1 MALQEIKNI
10 QDIQHIFYI
19 NLEHRKDRKIH
30 VEEQLES
37 IGFSNQQI
45 QRFPALS
52 LSNGALGCSMSHL
65 KCVQIAKDNNW
76 PHVLICEDDIQFL
89 NPELFI
95 NQINAFFSSK
105 KSKSWDVLLLAGNN
119 MLPYKKESDNYI
131 QVHHCLTTTG
141 YIVQSHYYDTL
152 LENYKQGI
160 LQLIKNPE
168 NKNEYAVDKF
178 WLSLQKKDNW
188 FLTIPLSV
196 VQREDFSDIEK
207 KVTNFHNYMLNY
219 NKAYK

>member
-30 VEEQLES
+30 VEEQLRA
-37 IGFSNQQI
+37 IGFSNEQI
-45 QRFPALS
+45 QRFPALC

-65 KCVQIAKDNNW
+65 KCIQTAKDNGW
-76 PHVLICEDDIQFL
+76 SHVLICEDDIQFL

-95 NQINAFFSSK
+95 NQINTFFSSK
-105 KSKSWDVLLLAGNN
+105 NSASWDVLLLAGNN
-119 MLPYKKESDNYI
+119 MLPYKKESEYYI

-160 LQLIKNPE
+160 LHLIKNPE
-168 NKNEYAVDKF
+168 NKNEYAIDKF
-178 WLSLQKKDNW
+178 WLSLQKKDKW

-207 KVTNFHNYMLNY
+207 KVTNFNNYMLNY